1 MRDILNTYDPQ
12 EVLILLCRPYLARS
26 DNRWIRPKAHP
37 SAGAPED
44 WFSDVALAGTGLQGI
59 SFDFFINWSTGALS
73 PSFWIKRIVKQDF
86 QPWPAADSALWQ
98 RLLEQCD
105 GTAYVQRLSAFAHRC
120 GASLTCQLFK
130 DSYHWV
136 DQMPLVSARLDAD
149 GSVSQAQ
156 IKTVSAL
163 KVEIRALSGGPVQ
176 IGSKGLIYS
185 TSTLESYLSH
195 TDALWP
201 GDADLI
207 LVDAQ
212 GSPAA
217 LLEFKK
223 HTLETPMSAQ
233 RLSNYYPR
241 PDGRKYDRLAILRE
255 FLSPDLPF
263 VVVYYPTRPSL
274 HSVVLERVEGPA
286 GALESGERMEVPL
299 PKSPGDS
306 AGIVGQLL
314 SFLGI

>member
-1 MRDILNTYDPQ
+1 M
-12 EVLILLCRPYLARS
+12 LCRPYLARS

-37 SAGAPED
+37 FAGAPED
-44 WFSDVALAGTGLQGI
+44 WFSDAALAGTGLQGI

-73 PSFWIKRIVKQDF
+73 PDFWIKRIVKQDF
-86 QPWPAADSALWQ
+86 QPWPTADRVLWQ
-98 RLLEQCD
+98 RLLDQCD
-105 GTAYVQRLSAFAHRC
+105 GPVYLQRLAAFAHRY

-136 DQMPLVSARLDAD
+136 DQIPLVSARLDAD
-149 GSVSQAQ
+149 GSVLQAQ
-156 IKTVSAL
+156 VKTVSSL

-176 IGSKGLIYS
+176 IGSKGLLYS

-201 GDADLI
+201 GDADLV

-212 GSPAA
+212 GTPAA

-233 RLSNYYPR
+233 CLSNYYPR
-241 PDGRKYDRLAILRE
+241 PDGRKYDRLAILRD
-255 FLSPDLPF
+255 FLSADLPL
-263 VVVYYPTRPSL
+263 VVVYYPTRPS
-274 HSVVLERVEGPA
+274 HHTVVLERVEGPTGELRS
-286 GALESGERMEVPL
+286 GARREVAL
-299 PKSPGDS
+299 PAAPDDS

>member
-1 MRDILNTYDPQ
+1 M
-12 EVLILLCRPYLARS
+12 LCKPYLARS
-26 DNRWIRPKAHP
+26 DNRWIQPKAHP
-37 SAGAPED
+37 FSGGPED
-44 WFSDVALAGTGLQGI
+44 WFSDVALSHTGLQGI
-59 SFDFFINWSTGALS
+59 SFDFFINWTTGMLS
-73 PSFWIKRIVKQDF
+73 PAFWIKRIVKQDF
-86 QPWPAADSALWQ
+86 QPWPTPDAALWQ

-105 GTAYVQRLSAFAHRC
+105 GPEYLQRLAAFAHRY
-120 GASLTCQLFK
+120 GVSLTCQLFK

-149 GSVSQAQ
+149 GGVLQAQ

-207 LVDAQ
+207 LVDEQ
-212 GSPAA
+212 GAPAA

-241 PDGRKYDRLAILRE
+241 PDGRKYDRLAILRD
-255 FLSPDLPF
+255 FLSPDLPL
-263 VVVYYPTRPSL
+263 VVVYYPTRPT
-274 HSVVLERVEGPA
+274 HHTVVLERVEGAA
-286 GALESGERMEVPL
+286 GALESTLRQEVPL
-299 PKSPGDS
+299 PAGPEDS
-306 AGIVGQLL
+306 AGILQALL
-314 SFLGI
+314 DFIEV